1 MFIINVFKVPVLT
14 TTDANYLYYY
24 HKNSRHERKVHPNLA
39 ALPVDVNKEPSEQ
52 STDDYKY
59 NYHVARLFYGLL
71 MENTHDSIREGD
83 AIRLL
88 DCTKFSL
95 MLFRKFRK
103 DKYAYTTLLFLC
115 KVFAILSESEAYHLF
130 WNRFFNGRGRKGKNI
145 PLDLEMEFFNHILKS
160 CLRMLRGN
168 INETNAQRVARSLC
182 LMKKTLN
189 SVDCDISLADKRG
202 THNLIAAQESV
213 LQIVTDLT
221 DGKAFSFQS
230 GREGYATFPDF
241 QRDILNGID
250 YRDFFS
256 WSRGLLKTWEAM
268 YE

>member
-1 MFIINVFKVPVLT
+1 MP
-14 TTDANYLYYY
+14 
-24 HKNSRHERKVHPNLA
+24 RHERKVHPNLA

-160 CLRMLRGN
+160 CLRMLGGN

-189 SVDCDISLADKRG
+189 SVDCDVSLADKRG

-221 DGKAFSFQS
+221 DGKAFSFQC
-230 GREGYATFPDF
+230 GREGYAAFPDF